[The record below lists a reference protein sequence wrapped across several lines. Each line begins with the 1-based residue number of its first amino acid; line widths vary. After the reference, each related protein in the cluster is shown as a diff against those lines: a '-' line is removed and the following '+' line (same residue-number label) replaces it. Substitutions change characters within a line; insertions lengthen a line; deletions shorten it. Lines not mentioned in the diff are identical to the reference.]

1 MKKLLVLALAVMLI
15 LSVTVVASA
24 ATFDPYIGGRIT
36 WAYIDSDDD
45 AKKDEHTTT
54 KNSGIKMLLKGRV
67 SDEETGTWGAIGAQI
82 DGWPND
88 RELSGPKAI
97 YDFGVNN
104 LADSNFSLWYTNWEN
119 ENAKRGQDRLR
130 GLDYAMYHRD
140 PMFDHALA
148 DAIGIDYKTDNV
160 VINFGFV
167 PDKKAYKNLKASV
180 QTQLDNIDKQLKDGT
195 ITPAEA
201 RDQKYNLTEDPASY
215 DSGVYDKNEM
225 IIAATYKFD
234 GGNVH
239 AGHYIA
245 PSEDTETIIGAEYQF
260 GFGTIK
266 ADYLTADPKSGD
278 STSQAQAAIFF
289 DDLKFDITLLMDDK
303 YTFGTDGGLGYQI
316 RYTGIDKVTIGYA
329 ALEAEDDADKKDNMT
344 DFFIGY
350 KFGVLETRIGAGTK
364 GDGKTKENITYVS
377 AYASFW

>member
-1 MKKLLVLALAVMLI
+1 MKKLLVLALVVVLT
-15 LSVTVVASA
+15 LSLTVVAYA
-24 ATFDPYIGGRIT
+24 ATFDPYVGGRIT

-54 KNSGIKMLLKGRV
+54 KNSGIKMLLKGKIN
-67 SDEETGTWGAIGAQI
+67 DEETGTWGAIGAQI

-97 YDFGVNN
+97 YDFGINN
-104 LADSNFSLWYTNWEN
+104 LGGSNFNLWYTNWEN

-140 PMFDHALA
+140 PMFDHSLA

-167 PDKKAYKNLKASV
+167 PDKKSYKNLTPAAEAALKA
-180 QTQLDNIDKQLKDGT
+180 IDKDATLDPVQK
-195 ITPAEA
+195 
-201 RDQKYNLTEDPASY
+201 RDAKYLITEDPASY

-225 IIAATYKFD
+225 IVAATFKFD

-245 PSEDTETIIGAEYQF
+245 PSEDTETIIGAEYQL

-266 ADYLTADPKSGD
+266 VDYLTAEPKTGD
-278 STSQAQAAIFF
+278 STSQAQAAVFF
-289 DDLKFDITLLMDDK
+289 DDLKFDVTLLMDDK
-303 YTFGTDGGLGYQI
+303 YTFSKDGGMGYQI

-329 ALEAEDDADKKDNMT
+329 ALEAEDKVNEDKNMT
-344 DFFIGY
+344 DFFVGY
-350 KFGVLETRIGAGTK
+350 KFGILETRIGAATLGE
-364 GDGKTKENITYVS
+364 GKAQEKITYVS